1 MNAFTELDSTQAQK
15 RDILSVVKI
24 YLDNCSLQRPLDSR
38 NQIRIGLEAEAVL
51 GILALFESGKVELI
65 SSEVLLFETDRN
77 PNPAR
82 QEYAM
87 QVLSKTTL
95 FVTLDEQIE
104 KRARE
109 FESLGIKPL
118 DALHL
123 ASAEHAQ
130 AEYFCTCDN
139 RLLKKAKAISGFK
152 TKVISPIELT
162 EELEQ

>member
-1 MNAFTELDSTQAQK
+1 M
-15 RDILSVVKI
+15 KI
-24 YLDNCSLQRPLDSR
+24 YLDNCSLQRPLDNR
-38 NQIRIGLEAEAVL
+38 NQIRVGLEAEAVL
-51 GILALFESGKVELI
+51 GILALFESKKLDLI
-65 SSEVLLFETDRN
+65 SSEALLFEIDRN

-95 FVTLDEQIE
+95 FVPLEDGVE

-123 ASAEHAQ
+123 ASAEKAHAD
-130 AEYFCTCDN
+130 YFCTCDN
-139 RLLKKAKAISGFK
+139 RLLKQARAIPDFK
-152 TKVISPIELT
+152 TRVSSPVELI
-162 EELEQ
+162 EELEK